1 MDTSAGSQCSLC
13 YDHSLD
19 PLGHHATT
27 CKRGG
32 DVVIRHNNIR
42 DILAESFRRA
52 GISVQC
58 EAGSG
63 LSHDNRRTRPAD
75 ILVSNWFCSRPA
87 ALDLTVIS
95 PLNSNVIAEAGF
107 TGGSAAASTE
117 VRKHIENDPKCEELG
132 WICVPLAVEAY
143 GAWGIEAQQTI
154 SRLAR
159 RLCIKTNQT
168 MSRVISNLYGRLNMS
183 LIRANSRAMLSRSAL

>member
-1 MDTSAGSQCSLC
+1 MFFVL
-13 YDHSLD
+13 DHSLD

-32 DVVIRHNNIR
+32 YVVIRHNNIR

-63 LSHDNRRTRPAD
+63 LRYDNRRTN
-75 ILVSNWFCSRPA
+75 ILVPNWFCS
-87 ALDLTVIS
+87 TV
-95 PLNSNVIAEAGF
+95 
-107 TGGSAAASTE
+107 
-117 VRKHIENDPKCEELG
+117 
-132 WICVPLAVEAY
+132 
-143 GAWGIEAQQTI
+143 TI
-154 SRLAR
+154 SRLAC

-168 MSRVISNLYGRLNMS
+168 MSSVISNLYGRLNMS
-183 LIRANSRAMLSRSAL
+183 LINRLPAVGA

>member
-1 MDTSAGSQCSLC
+1 MEHVQHPNKSSLADNIRLLSVSAPHSSSWLSMIPTPGQCLHLDPEECHIVIKWWFGMNTSAGSQCSLC

-32 DVVIRHNNIR
+32 DVIRHNNIR
-42 DILAESFRRA
+42 DVLAESFRQA
-52 GISVQC
+52 DISVKC

-75 ILVSNWFCSRPA
+75 ILVSNWFCSSPA

-95 PLNSNVIAEAGF
+95 PLKTQMLLLKRDSQ
-107 TGGSAAASTE
+107 GGQQLDLLKS
-117 VRKHIENDPKCEELG
+117 ENTLKM
-132 WICVPLAVEAY
+132 IQSV
-143 GAWGIEAQQTI
+143 
-154 SRLAR
+154 
-159 RLCIKTNQT
+159 K
-168 MSRVISNLYGRLNMS
+168 NLDGS
-183 LIRANSRAMLSRSAL
+183 VCP

>member
-27 CKRGG
+27 CKTVG

-42 DILAESFRRA
+42 DMLAESFRRA

-58 EAGSG
+58 EAGGG
-63 LSHDNRRTRPAD
+63 LSHDNCCTRPTD
-75 ILVSNWFCSRPA
+75 IFVPNWFCSRPA

-107 TGGSAAASTE
+107 TGGSAAASAE
-117 VRKHIENDPKCEELG
+117 V
-132 WICVPLAVEAY
+132 
-143 GAWGIEAQQTI
+143 
-154 SRLAR
+154 
-159 RLCIKTNQT
+159 
-168 MSRVISNLYGRLNMS
+168 
-183 LIRANSRAMLSRSAL
+183 

>member
-1 MDTSAGSQCSLC
+1 MLFIHLYFIYFRYYFYTSNGLFIKSRYS
-13 YDHSLD
+13 
-19 PLGHHATT
+19 
-27 CKRGG
+27 
-32 DVVIRHNNIR
+32 
-42 DILAESFRRA
+42 ESFRRA

-63 LSHDNRRTRPAD
+63 LSHDNRHTRSAD
-75 ILVSNWFCSRPA
+75 ILVPNWFCSRPA
-87 ALDLTVIS
+87 ALDFTVIS

-107 TGGSAAASTE
+107 TGGSAAASAE
-117 VRKHIENDPKCEELG
+117 VRKHIENDPKCDELG

-143 GAWGIEAQQTI
+143 GAWGIEAQRTI

>member
-42 DILAESFRRA
+42 DILAESFCRA

-75 ILVSNWFCSRPA
+75 ILVPNWFYSTA

-107 TGGSAAASTE
+107 TGGSAAASAE
-117 VRKHIENDPKCEELG
+117 VLKHIENDPTCEDLG
-132 WICVPLAVEAY
+132 WICGPLAVEAY
-143 GAWGIEAQQTI
+143 GGAWGIEAQRTI
-154 SRLAR
+154 SSLSC
-159 RLCIKTNQT
+159 RLCTKTNQT
-168 MSRVISNLYGRLNMS
+168 MSRVISNLYGRLSMS
-183 LIRANSRAMLSRSAL
+183 LIKANSIAMLSRSAL